1 MSRIKPS
8 GQNTDPKIRLIRRGT
23 SQATSRYNIA
33 GGIKKGGHAPRPI
46 TLAPFKF
53 TEPKL

>member
-1 MSRIKPS
+1 VSKNKPN
-8 GQNTDPKIRLIRRGT
+8 GQNTDPKLRVIRCGM
-23 SQATSRYNIA
+23 SAASSRYNTG

>member
-23 SQATSRYNIA
+23 SQASSRYNIA